1 MALFLSGM
9 RPYNVALMKMTL
21 IYGFL
26 HCKAHSQWVTLSN
39 KVAEEFKVGL
49 KERVFIQ
56 FVTFYMSLWAVISA
70 LSLYFR
76 IW

>member
-9 RPYNVALMKMTL
+9 RPYNVALMRMTL

-39 KVAEEFKVGL
+39 KVAEEVKVGL
-49 KERVFIQ
+49 KERE
-56 FVTFYMSLWAVISA
+56 YLYNLL
-70 LSLYFR
+70 LS
-76 IW
+76 I